1 MHAYGKLPIGA
12 SRHTGTLDTRRFGSA
27 WAGRDEPSRLRAGPH
42 VRGARYGLTV
52 AQVGLRLG
60 TFRSEIP
67 RADAPAQTHSTP
79 VDSFRESNPLAAKG
93 ALVQGAFSLMA
104 QAFSNYHNA
113 AMPAIVGTSKLLAAL
128 NLPLDSRAKQIAARL
143 VLCPCRE
150 CSKGQS
156 DGTSPD
162 ASRRRNRPASQKDK
176 PTPKGHG
183 RRRHNDV

>member
-1 MHAYGKLPIGA
+1 MKLRRCLPSIRLRMG
-12 SRHTGTLDTRRFGSA
+12 GTRRAVASTSGAACTRGSVQTHC
-27 WAGRDEPSRLRAGPH
+27 RAGGITPRN
-42 VRGARYGLTV
+42 VPQRNPACGGW
-52 AQVGLRLG
+52 LG
-60 TFRSEIP
+60 TVLA
-67 RADAPAQTHSTP
+67 RAYSTP

-93 ALVQGAFSLMA
+93 VLVQGAFSLMA